1 MSEAT
6 TPANTTD
13 QIAATTATRGD
24 IASHE
29 GDATTPTVVQDAQQY
44 DWRKDLDSIEACE
57 EVWECADGCCT
68 NFMPRHNDECI
79 RLAAYIESLEAERD
93 ALRAEHEAWGAW
105 VDAEHAA
112 SKIPS
117 DEEWRELHRL
127 EEAHQVA
134 HDNAERVIHGE

>member
-1 MSEAT
+1 MSAAT

-29 GDATTPTVVQDAQQY
+29 GDATTPTVVQDAQRY
-44 DWRKDLDSIEACE
+44 DRREDLDDIYFMLDDPMGDGEQQRTRLVAHIE
-57 EVWECADGCCT
+57 
-68 NFMPRHNDECI
+68 R
-79 RLAAYIESLEAERD
+79 LEAERD